1 MVAYL
6 EKTEGSEG
14 FHQIIDFLTASH
26 INYALTESP
35 TIYASLIEQFWQTAA
50 LSTIEDGVMEIT
62 ATIDGRVKTITEA
75 SIRRH
80 LKLEDSDGISTLPT
94 TEIFEQL
101 EHMGASKGYFG
112 VNTPLFQTMLVQ
124 DQGEGPTIPIV
135 SHHRPTSG
143 PSTSQPPSTP
153 PSIQT
158 TPVAKEAAPI
168 PYDLP
173 LPRVHSLG
181 SDEGSLSLNE
191 LTVLCTSLS
200 KKVESLESKL
210 KQTKQTYSTALTK
223 LIKRVKKLEQTI
235 KTSQARRRAK
245 VMISDAE
252 EDEEDSSK

>member
-6 EKTEGSEG
+6 EKTEGSEW
-14 FHQIIDFLTASH
+14 FHQIIDFFTASH

-35 TIYASLIEQFWQTAA
+35 TIYASLTEQFWQTIA

-62 ATIDGRVKTITEA
+62 TTIDGRVKTITEA
-75 SIRRH
+75 SIRIH

-94 TEIFEQL
+94 IEIFEQL
-101 EHMGASKGYFG
+101 ALIGNMKRASNGYSG

-124 DQGEGPTIPIV
+124 DQGEGPTIPIMY
-135 SHHRPTSG
+135 HHTPTSG

-158 TPVAKEAAPI
+158 TPVAKKAAPM
-168 PYDLP
+168 PHDSP

-191 LTVLCTSLS
+191 LTVPRTSF
-200 KKVESLESKL
+200 V
-210 KQTKQTYSTALTK
+210 TP
-223 LIKRVKKLEQTI
+223 RNF
-235 KTSQARRRAK
+235 
-245 VMISDAE
+245 
-252 EDEEDSSK
+252 